1 MIDPNDP
8 NDSDWSDLDLLTRNE
23 VAQRLRAEVAAV
35 EVELADLERAGG
47 NTGPVAAALIRRL
60 DALKAR
66 LAQ

>member
-1 MIDPNDP
+1 MIDP

-23 VAQRLRAEVAAV
+23 VQQRLRAEIAEV
-35 EVELADLERAGG
+35 EAELADLERVG
-47 NTGPVAAALIRRL
+47 TDRGPAAAALSRRL

>member
-1 MIDPNDP
+1 MNDS

-23 VAQRLRAEVAAV
+23 VQRRLRAEISAV
-35 EVELADLERAGG
+35 EVELADLERTGGEAG
-47 NTGPVAAALIRRL
+47 PAAAALSRRL